1 MRALRTLSTKL
12 FVLLLL
18 VMTLVF
24 ALSTYISVE
33 VQTSHLM
40 NNVLQSA
47 HRTSDIIKSSSHYS
61 MMLNRK
67 EDLYQIIKTIAAEP
81 GIEGIRIYNKK
92 GEIMFSNQSSE
103 IGTSVDMK
111 AEACYACHSQEKP
124 IESLP
129 YENRTRIF
137 TSPVGYRVLGL
148 INPVKNEADCYTAAC
163 HAHPESK
170 TVLGVLDVRMS
181 LKQVD
186 ENLAESERHLILS
199 ALATVL
205 IISVVSAVFIS
216 TVVRRPVRKLI
227 KGTKQISTGNLEFQI
242 STDSKDELGDLASSF
257 NRMAADLKQAYDEI
271 KRWSATLEEKV
282 RQKTEELQKV
292 QNHIILMEKMASLG
306 QLSATVAHELNNPL
320 EGVLTYSKLLRKKLE
335 NRRLSEPDLEEM
347 IGQLAFIA
355 DETVRC
361 GNIVKNLLLFSKTE
375 SVGLKPEN
383 LNAILEKCIRLI
395 GHHLDIHGITLK
407 KDFTPMLPLIHCD
420 ANQLQQAFLAMTM
433 NAVEAMPGGGTLTL
447 RTTHREA
454 EDSVEVGITDT
465 GIGIRPDILPKI
477 FEPFFTTKSEGKGV
491 GLGLSV
497 AYGIVQRHDGRI
509 SVDSQVNQGTTL
521 TVVLPIHVRERQ
533 EKVKGEWTSM
543 KLTEKGLSHE
553 QT

>member
-1 MRALRTLSTKL
+1 MHALQTLSTKL
-12 FVLLLL
+12 IVLLLL
-18 VMTLVF
+18 VMTFVF
-24 ALSTYISVE
+24 ALSTYISIQ

-40 NNVLQSA
+40 DNVLQNA
-47 HRTSDIIKSSSHYS
+47 NRTSDIIKSSTHYS

-67 EDLYQIIKTIAAEP
+67 EDLYQIIQTTAAEP

-92 GEIMFSNQSSE
+92 GEIMFSSQSSE

-137 TSPVGYRVLGL
+137 TALTGHRVLGL
-148 INPVKNEADCYTAAC
+148 INPIKNEADCYTAAC

-170 TVLGVLDVRMS
+170 TILGVLDVKMS

-186 ENLAESERHLILS
+186 ENLAESKWHMVLS
-199 ALATVL
+199 SLASVL
-205 IISVVSAVFIS
+205 IIGIVSAGFINR
-216 TVVRRPVRKLI
+216 VVRHPVRKLI
-227 KGTKQISTGNLEFQI
+227 EGTKQVSNGNLMFRISTE
-242 STDSKDELGDLASSF
+242 SKDELGDLASSF
-257 NRMAADLKQAYDEI
+257 NKMSADLKQAYGEI
-271 KRWSATLEEKV
+271 KQWSETLEEKV
-282 RQKTEELQKV
+282 KQKTEELQKV

-320 EGVLTYSKLLRKKLE
+320 EGVLTYTKLIKKKLE
-335 NRRLSEPDLEEM
+335 NRRLSDAELEEM
-347 IGQLAFIA
+347 IGQLTFVA

-375 SVGLKPEN
+375 SAGFKPEN
-383 LNAILEKCIRLI
+383 INTILEKCVRLVE
-395 GHHLDIHGITLK
+395 HHLEIHSIVLK
-407 KDFTPMLPLIHCD
+407 KEFSQELPLILCD
-420 ANQLQQAFLAMTM
+420 ANQLQQAFLAITM

-447 RTTHREA
+447 RTTQQPA
-454 EDSVEVGITDT
+454 EEVVEVDIIDT
-465 GIGIRPDILPKI
+465 GTGISSDILPRI

-497 AYGIVQRHDGRI
+497 AYGIVKRHDGRI
-509 SVDSQVNQGTTL
+509 SVDSEVNHGTTFSL
-521 TVVLPIHVRERQ
+521 VLPIHVRE
-533 EKVKGEWTSM
+533 KGKGEDGKM
-543 KLTEKGLSHE
+543 KLTEKRVE
-553 QT
+553 P